1 VRPQGDSLSDQEPRQ
16 HPDEPAQGRSSPPD
30 PHLEALRRRI
40 DELDAQLVQLLNERA
55 RVVVE
60 VGRHKR
66 ATGNLQIY
74 SPDREHQ
81 VLQNIARINCGPL
94 KSETLVA
101 VYKELMS
108 GSFALEKPLRIV
120 YLGPDGSFSHLA
132 ARQQFGAS
140 VEYVPVRDI
149 ATVFDSISRKFGDY
163 GLVPIENTTGG
174 SVTDSLDGFLS
185 TPVTVCAELA
195 LPIHQNLLAN
205 CGVADIQVVYSK
217 PQVFNQCRTWLS
229 HNLPKAELVETPST
243 TIAAQRAASEPNAAA
258 IASRL
263 AAELYNVAIAF
274 EAIEDNTQN
283 VTRFLVLGR
292 EGPKRTG
299 NDKTSLLFSVVHRH
313 GALVEVLSIFHRK
326 GINMTKIESHPS
338 PFRKW
343 EYYFFVDIE
352 GHREDDHVREA
363 LAEARDHCKQLEVLG
378 SYPRAVRHD
387 VDA

>member
-1 VRPQGDSLSDQEPRQ
+1 MRPQGDNLSDQEPRQ
-16 HPDEPAQGRSSPPD
+16 HPDEPAQGRSSPSD

-81 VLQNIARINCGPL
+81 VLQNIARMNRGPL
-94 KSETLVA
+94 KSETLIA

-108 GSFALEKPLRIV
+108 GSFALEKPLKIV

-174 SVTDSLDGFLS
+174 SVRDTLDGFLN

-195 LPIHQNLLAN
+195 MPIHQNLLAN
-205 CGVADIQVVYSK
+205 CSVADIKVVYSK

-243 TIAAQRAASEPNAAA
+243 TVAAQRAASEPNAAA

-283 VTRFLVLGR
+283 ITRFLVLGR

-363 LAEARDHCKQLEVLG
+363 LEEARDHCKQLEVLG

-387 VDA
+387 ADA

>member
-1 VRPQGDSLSDQEPRQ
+1 LSDQEPRQ
-16 HPDEPAQGRSSPPD
+16 HPDEPAQGRSSPSD

-81 VLQNIARINCGPL
+81 VLQNIARMNRGPL
-94 KSETLVA
+94 KSETLIA

-108 GSFALEKPLRIV
+108 GSFALEKPLKIV

-174 SVTDSLDGFLS
+174 SVRDTLDGFLN

-195 LPIHQNLLAN
+195 MPIHQNLLAN
-205 CGVADIQVVYSK
+205 CSVADIKVVYSK

-243 TIAAQRAASEPNAAA
+243 TVAAQRAASEPNAAA

-283 VTRFLVLGR
+283 ITRFLVLGR

-363 LAEARDHCKQLEVLG
+363 LEEARDHCKQLEVLG

-387 VDA
+387 ADA

>member
-1 VRPQGDSLSDQEPRQ
+1 VRPQGDNLSDQEPRQ
-16 HPDEPAQGRSSPPD
+16 HPDEPAQGRSSPSD

-81 VLQNIARINCGPL
+81 VLQNIARMNRGPL
-94 KSETLVA
+94 KSETLIA

-108 GSFALEKPLRIV
+108 GSFALEKPLKIV

-174 SVTDSLDGFLS
+174 SVRDTLDGFLN

-195 LPIHQNLLAN
+195 MPIHQNLLAN
-205 CGVADIQVVYSK
+205 CSVADIKVVYSK

-243 TIAAQRAASEPNAAA
+243 TVAAQRAASEPNAAA

-283 VTRFLVLGR
+283 ITRFLVLGR

-363 LAEARDHCKQLEVLG
+363 LEEARDHCKQLEVLG

-387 VDA
+387 ADA

>member
-1 VRPQGDSLSDQEPRQ
+1 MER
-16 HPDEPAQGRSSPPD
+16 
-30 PHLEALRRRI
+30 LRRQI
-40 DELDAQLVQLLNERA
+40 DELDAQLVKLLNERA

-74 SPDREHQ
+74 SPDREQQ
-81 VLQNIARINCGPL
+81 VLQNIAGINKGPL
-94 KSETLVA
+94 KNETLVA

-108 GSFALEKPLRIV
+108 GSFALEKPLKIV

-132 ARQQFGAS
+132 ARQHFGAS

-149 ATVFDSISRKFGDY
+149 ATVFDSIARKFGDY

-174 SVTDSLDGFLS
+174 SVTDTLDGFLS

-205 CGVADIQVVYSK
+205 CSVADIKVVYSK

-229 HNLPKAELVETPST
+229 HNLPKAELVEMPST
-243 TIAAQRAASEPNAAA
+243 TVATQRAAVEPNAAA

-263 AAELYNVAIAF
+263 AAELYNITIAF
-274 EAIEDNTQN
+274 SAIEDNNQN

-313 GALVEVLSIFHRK
+313 GALVEVLNIFHRK

-343 EYYFFVDIE
+343 EYYFFVDVE
-352 GHREDDHVREA
+352 GHREDDHLREA
-363 LAEARDHCKQLEVLG
+363 LGEARDHCKQLEVLG

-387 VDA
+387 AEP